1 MNNPFILSS
10 SPLALYHKALALK
23 KEKKKWLD
31 TRVYVGRH
39 LMGGPLMQIIHNNK
53 FSRSAIKN
61 YMTLLPIFLPS
72 YIFLFSV
79 SWYKCKK

>member
-1 MNNPFILSS
+1 MNNPFIVSS
-10 SPLALYHKALALK
+10 SPLALYQKAVALK
-23 KEKKKWLD
+23 KEKKKND
-31 TRVYVGRH
+31 TRLYVGRH

-53 FSRSAIKN
+53 FSHSAIKH

-79 SWYKCKK
+79 SLYKCKK